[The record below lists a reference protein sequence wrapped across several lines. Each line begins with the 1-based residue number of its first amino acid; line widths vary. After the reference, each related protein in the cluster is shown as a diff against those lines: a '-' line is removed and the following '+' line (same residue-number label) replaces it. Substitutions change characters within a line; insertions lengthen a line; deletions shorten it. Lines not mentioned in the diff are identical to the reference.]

1 MYNHQFSCISILL
14 HQSYGA
20 AYPFL
25 ETLDL
30 HKNSPFPSWTKVKNS
45 TTSTIHY
52 RQLSP
57 HFCGGSISLA
67 RNHWAPPRTS
77 LFPLY
82 TSIERHK
89 KRAAKKLP
97 SNSQLLSRALE
108 VPKIICIIVIFIFEW
123 LKTTLIL
130 TFPVTINLLF
140 LLILRFS

>member
-1 MYNHQFSCISILL
+1 MYNYQFSCISTLL

-20 AYPFL
+20 VYPFL
-25 ETLDL
+25 EALDL
-30 HKNSPFPSWTKVKNS
+30 HKNSPFPSWTKVKNG
-45 TTSTIHY
+45 TTPTFHY

-77 LFPLY
+77 LFPH
-82 TSIERHK
+82 IQVQNGQK

-97 SNSQLLSRALE
+97 SNSQLLSCVLE
-108 VPKIICIIVIFIFEW
+108 VPKIICSIVIFIFEW